1 MAGTNPRAAR
11 VAALIQRV
19 IASSMEAQL
28 HDKRLASV
36 TITDVRVT
44 NDLQIAK
51 VYWTQLGHDGRE
63 QGERKRAKQ
72 ALDQAKGRL
81 RSLVGSKAGLR
92 LTPQLQF
99 IYDEVPSEAHEIE
112 DILAVA
118 HKRDEEIA
126 KAHKDGDLHLHD
138 LSMLTGYCAGWSLKQ
153 LIQQG
158 LGIPGKINSTP
169 ASHLSTLCNQMVNF
183 LGIMQN
189 EWAGAQAFS
198 SFDTYLAPFVKVDNL
213 SYPEVKK
220 CIESFIYGV
229 NTPSRWGTQAP
240 FSNITLDWTVP
251 DDLAN
256 NAVESFDEITAE

>member
-126 KAHKDGDLHLHD
+126 KARETAQYAGDADPYKHPEERD
-138 LSMLTGYCAGWSLKQ
+138 DDEFDDDDEYDDEYDEDDDYEDISDEDDADDQDEYDFGTE
-153 LIQQG
+153 
-158 LGIPGKINSTP
+158 
-169 ASHLSTLCNQMVNF
+169 TL
-183 LGIMQN
+183 
-189 EWAGAQAFS
+189 
-198 SFDTYLAPFVKVDNL
+198 Y
-213 SYPEVKK
+213 EVK
-220 CIESFIYGV
+220 CPTCGEV
-229 NTPSRWGTQAP
+229 
-240 FSNITLDWTVP
+240 ITIDEEMLDEGATTCP
-251 DDLAN
+251 NCGEEL
-256 NAVESFDEITAE
+256 EFDMEDEEPEDK